1 MDYNNNSPEWRRDD
15 PMQQG
20 NQSPYPQQSQ
30 YPPGSS
36 QVVLREV
43 GQQRE
48 NRLAVTALVL
58 GIVTLIFFW
67 VPIISLITG
76 ITGMVMAIISLVKED
91 HKAMPIIGMVLSL
104 IGLAL
109 SSLMILGYIVEYLAY
124 MY

>member
-1 MDYNNNSPEWRRDD
+1 MDYNYNGPEWQENYHTQPEGR
-15 PMQQG
+15 
-20 NQSPYPQQSQ
+20 SPYPNQQ

-43 GQQRE
+43 GQQKE

-67 VPIISLITG
+67 VPVISLITG
-76 ITGMVMAIISLVKED
+76 ITGIIFAIVSLVKEEG
-91 HKAMPIIGMVLSL
+91 KAMPIIGMVVSI

-109 SSLMILGYIVEYLAY
+109 SSIMILGYIVEYLY
-124 MY
+124 LY